1 MRGLVPDLPDVLEAE
16 LVGVDP
22 DEAPYRED
30 EDPEHV
36 EAEHLSQRQNGALQ
50 ACYGG
55 STYRFRRNLETLLNE
70 PEQAFGWVSVLR
82 GSRARAEGTS
92 TLR

>member
-1 MRGLVPDLPDVLEAE
+1 MRGLVPNLPDVLEAE

-36 EAEHLSQRQNGALQ
+36 EAEHLLRRKNRAPQ
-50 ACYGG
+50 A
-55 STYRFRRNLETLLNE
+55 
-70 PEQAFGWVSVLR
+70 
-82 GSRARAEGTS
+82 
-92 TLR
+92 